1 MQSDREGSS
10 LSGHNSPVTT
20 KVVTKRVVSGP
31 LAELEPNLKANVK
44 HEEWTTKKKVV
55 NHKTK
60 QVETRVQR
68 QIVLED
74 GKVIADSGPQ
84 ISTRT
89 KEDNRTEETED
100 TEHKTSPDDHPE
112 PGYVPIPGAVQ
123 VVSEKTETRQVM
135 KETKEENMQLHD
147 ERIHE
152 LTGSEMHHMA
162 LTLPDDIPY
171 IGGDPK
177 QFPGK
182 LTHYSSRSNKVT
194 DKDETKEVSQL
205 KDGELT
211 TETTRTHHHEETCD
225 DEIPEDEADGLALPE
240 MSAETTRKIEYY
252 ADDEL
257 DSLSEKMR
265 RETAI
270 RELMDRHDP
279 LTKKNLDVEEE
290 EEIRNCETNRW
301 LENHFGSDESDVVE
315 TSKTKAGGNII
326 KIQMSSTK
334 RPKETE
340 QSRLREI
347 KTHEFNESRQSTP
360 RRPATPPTVYFRNTT
375 KSPNGEKTPVKTYY
389 MGESTN
395 NRSAQLKKSVWKST
409 PSLTENLSSRVE
421 EQKVRKHDSFRHD
434 QKQHTT
440 VQRSHSQRDPP
451 RRYDNITPKRSYLLG
466 DDPAT
471 LPRNYTNKVP
481 SNHKTER
488 LRNNKITH
496 EDRETQTLPRHSSK
510 KNPRSILMNSKTP
523 KTFYFGDETDTSYHN
538 QSFRSDVSSF
548 RSQSTQDLS
557 KTVNDRYDRYHST
570 HSLKRTPN
578 NYSQSIHDLSHGPN
592 YQRFLDKKNEL
603 RSTPIYHTIERE
615 NRSDRRSSEKKN
627 YKNYSY
633 SDHERSLGDSYNE
646 TNGRMYNGHSE
657 SKRHDFMRRLLD
669 NCDHESSHS
678 WSRKSTSSPRVYEHR
693 FRSSSP
699 IPRLIRYSNSTS
711 PSPPDSPTLAPSSP
725 TLLRH
730 PPDSRTSTLSSRR
743 SAAGRTKSY
752 SPVTNPPNFSP
763 LSSPLEIKNMTQHH
777 RSSSNRNGHS
787 RTIEIRDWGNR

>member
-100 TEHKTSPDDHPE
+100 TEHKTVPEDHPE
-112 PGYVPIPGAVQ
+112 PGYVPVPGAVQ

-162 LTLPDDIPY
+162 LTLPEDIPY

-194 DKDETKEVSQL
+194 DKDEIKEVSQL

-225 DEIPEDEADGLALPE
+225 DEVPEDEVDGLPLPE

-270 RELMDRHDP
+270 RELMERHDP

-315 TSKTKAGGNII
+315 TSKTKAGGNVI

-334 RPKETE
+334 RPKEPE
-340 QSRLREI
+340 QSRMRESR
-347 KTHEFNESRQSTP
+347 THEYNESRQSTP
-360 RRPATPPTVYFRNTT
+360 RRPATPPTVYFRNTS
-375 KSPNGEKTPVKTYY
+375 KSPNGEKSPVKTYY
-389 MGESTN
+389 MGENAN
-395 NRSAQLKKSVWKST
+395 NRWANLKKSTWKST
-409 PSLTENLSSRVE
+409 PSLTDNLSARTESKKYE
-421 EQKVRKHDSFRHD
+421 NHDSFRHD

-440 VQRSHSQRDPP
+440 VQRSHSQRDPV
-451 RRYDNITPKRSYLLG
+451 RRYDVTPKRSYLLG

-471 LPRNYTNKVP
+471 LPRNYTNRE
-481 SNHKTER
+481 SHHRSER
-488 LRNNKITH
+488 LSNNKITH

-510 KNPRSILMNSKTP
+510 KNPRSILTNSRTP

-557 KTVNDRYDRYHST
+557 KTASDRFHST
-570 HSLKRTPN
+570 HSLKRSPH

-592 YQRFLDKKNEL
+592 YQRFLDKRNEL
-603 RSTPIYHTIERE
+603 RSTPIYHTIERDTS
-615 NRSDRRSSEKKN
+615 NRRMDKRDFR
-627 YKNYSY
+627 NYSY
-633 SDHERSLGDSYNE
+633 SDHERSMGDSYNE
-646 TNGRMYNGHSE
+646 TNGRVYNGHSE

-678 WSRKSTSSPRVYEHR
+678 WSRKSGSSPRVYEHR

-711 PSPPDSPTLAPSSP
+711 PSPPESPTLAPSSP
-725 TLLRH
+725 SLLRH

-752 SPVTNPPNFSP
+752 GPVTNPPNFSP
-763 LSSPLEIKNMTQHH
+763 LSSPLEIRNMTKHGG
-777 RSSSNRNGHS
+777 SSSRNGHTH
-787 RTIEIRDWGNR
+787 TIEVRDWGNR